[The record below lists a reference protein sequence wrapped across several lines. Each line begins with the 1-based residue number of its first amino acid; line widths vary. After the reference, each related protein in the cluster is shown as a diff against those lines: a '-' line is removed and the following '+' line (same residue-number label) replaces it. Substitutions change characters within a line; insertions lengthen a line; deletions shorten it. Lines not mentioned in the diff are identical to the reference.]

1 MNKNKIS
8 AITDIKKDEINKT
21 NNEFNYVKK

>member
-8 AITDIKKDEINKT
+8 AITDIKKDEINET

>member
-8 AITDIKKDEINKT
+8 AIIDIKKEEINKN